1 MKTCSKTQ
9 GPVALSSGEAEYYA
23 MVKGAI
29 EGLGMQTLARDL
41 GWHLPLRLHVDSSAA
56 KAIASRQGMGKIRH
70 LEVRHLWLQQVVRDG
85 KVLLRKVAGKLN
97 PADLL
102 TKGLGIVD
110 VEKLLGLMNASV
122 KKVTSTK
129 RSSLASSSG

>member
-1 MKTCSKTQ
+1 M
-9 GPVALSSGEAEYYA
+9 ALSSGEAEYYA
-23 MVKGAI
+23 MVKVAI
-29 EGLGMQTLARDL
+29 EGLGLQTLARDL
-41 GWHLPLRLHVDSSAA
+41 GWHLPPRMHVDSSAA

-85 KVLLRKVAGKLN
+85 RLLLRKVAGKLN
-97 PADLL
+97 PADLS

-122 KKVTSTK
+122 KQIFSA
-129 RSSLASSSG
+129 RPNA